1 MALEKLSQKL
11 DTVVNCCNGRVGH
24 NLLELAEQ
32 KRELQQFTVPTGVQL
47 LKAATEA
54 GMAIKDTVN
63 CCNGRV
69 GKQPMEELI
78 TALGGS

>member
-11 DTVVNCCNGRVGH
+11 DTV
-24 NLLELAEQ
+24 
-32 KRELQQFTVPTGVQL
+32 
-47 LKAATEA
+47 
-54 GMAIKDTVN
+54 VN